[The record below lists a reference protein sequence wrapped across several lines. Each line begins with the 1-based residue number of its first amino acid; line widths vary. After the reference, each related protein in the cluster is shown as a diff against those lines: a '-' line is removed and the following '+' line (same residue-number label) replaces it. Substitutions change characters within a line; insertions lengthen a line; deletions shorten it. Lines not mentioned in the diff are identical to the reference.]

1 MDRYLTTQLLMPFL
15 FGVASFSSIILA
27 VGSLFELVR
36 QVAESGLPIVVA
48 GKVMALTLPQF
59 VVYSFP
65 MSMLLAAMMT
75 YGRLSGDS
83 EIIALR
89 SGGVS
94 VYRLVMPA
102 IVIGIIIT
110 GITFGFN
117 EALVPA
123 ANQEATATLQEFL
136 KQDKPT
142 FKQDNIIY
150 PLYGDVQR
158 ENGQK
163 ERVLQYLIY
172 ARKFDG
178 KNLEGAIVIDR
189 SKDNLNRILN
199 AQSASWDK
207 KNNVWVFS
215 GGTAYFVAADASYK
229 SFIRFQTLQL
239 ELPLSP
245 LELTA
250 SEKKIEDMNIAEM
263 LAYSETA
270 RLSGDEKKLLKIQ
283 VTIQQKL
290 AFPFICIIFAI
301 LGSAMGIRPQRSS
314 KATSFGLSVLLIFG
328 YYLLIFVSS
337 ALGQARVLSP
347 FLAGWLP
354 NCIGFTTCVWMLLKV
369 GRR

>member
-36 QVAESGLPIVVA
+36 QVAESGLPIMVA

-215 GGTAYFVAADASYK
+215 GGTAYFVATDASYK
-229 SFIRFQTLQL
+229 SFVRFQTLQL

-250 SEKKIEDMNIAEM
+250 PEKKIEDMNIAEM

-290 AFPFICIIFAI
+290 AFPFICIIFSI

-314 KATSFGLSVLLIFG
+314 KATSFGVSVLLIFG

-337 ALGQARVLSP
+337 ALGQARIFSP

-354 NCIGFTTCVWMLLKV
+354 NCIGFATCIWMLLKV